1 MMMKNLKVTMM
12 KKLKVTMMKKL
23 KVTMMKKLKVTM
35 MMKNSGSKLYNCP
48 NTCIEEEIIL
58 LMQLKL
64 LLQLQNLLRKLLVM
78 MKLKLKVMMMKNSG
92 SKLVKWLNYY
102 SDPEVMVL
110 IMLLL

>member
-1 MMMKNLKVTMM
+1 MMMKN
-12 KKLKVTMMKKL
+12 LKVTMMKKL

-64 LLQLQNLLRKLLVM
+64 LLQLQHLLRKLLVM
-78 MKLKLKVMMMKNSG
+78 MKLKLKVMMMMKVMMMKNSG